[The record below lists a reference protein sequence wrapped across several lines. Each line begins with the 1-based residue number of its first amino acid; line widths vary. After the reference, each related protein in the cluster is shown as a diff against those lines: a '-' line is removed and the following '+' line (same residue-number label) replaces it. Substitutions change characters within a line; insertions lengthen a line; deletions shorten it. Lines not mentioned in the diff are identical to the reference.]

1 MKILIKSTCIIILLC
16 VSLNV
21 QAQIRI
27 AFIGNSITEGYGL
40 LNPTIECYPNQVYL
54 KLKNKYDDDIL
65 LFNSGI
71 SGRTMFKK
79 GDNPIWND
87 GLFKSCFDWAPN
99 ICYIMLGTNDSK
111 SKNWDS
117 CGQSNGFM
125 KDYKAMIDTFRYK
138 NPNTLFMVAYPP
150 PAFADLL
157 GIRDSIILNGVIP
170 VVDSIVKY
178 SGAVLV
184 DLYHPLLD
192 SVYLF
197 PDNIH
202 PNAVGAKV
210 IAKIIFDRI
219 VGSDLIHKV
228 NNTNTSIKVDKNDF
242 GLVVFPN
249 PLHNKACFKIFIQ
262 KPTQVIINIFDMKG
276 RLLINNVQFLPATGI
291 QIIEMDTSDLS
302 EGLYLFEV
310 SISGEVFSGKI
321 IKD

>member
-1 MKILIKSTCIIILLC
+1 MKLLIKSNCIIIFLC
-16 VSLNV
+16 ASFNL

-40 LNPTIECYPNQVYL
+40 SNPATECYPNQVFL
-54 KLKNKYDDDIL
+54 KLKDVYGDVQ
-65 LFNSGI
+65 LFNSGV

-79 GDNPIWND
+79 GDNPIWNEE
-87 GLFKSCFDWAPN
+87 LFKNCFEWTPN

-117 CGQSNGFM
+117 CGQSNGFI

-170 VVDSIVKY
+170 AVDSIVKY
-178 SGAVLV
+178 SGAVVV

-192 SVYLF
+192 SVSLF

-202 PNAVGAKV
+202 PNAEGAKV

-219 VGSDLIHKV
+219 VVSDIIHKV
-228 NNTNTSIKVDKNDF
+228 NNNTTSINIERSGFEPV
-242 GLVVFPN
+242 LFPN
-249 PLHNKACFKIFIQ
+249 PLHNKACFNISVQ
-262 KPTQVIINIFDMKG
+262 RPAQIIIKIFDMKG
-276 RLLINNVQFLPATGI
+276 SLRISSTQFLISTGK
-291 QIIEMDTSDLS
+291 QIIEVNTTNLS
-302 EGLYLFEV
+302 KGSYLYKLA
-310 SISGEVFSGKI
+310 ISGKIYSGKI